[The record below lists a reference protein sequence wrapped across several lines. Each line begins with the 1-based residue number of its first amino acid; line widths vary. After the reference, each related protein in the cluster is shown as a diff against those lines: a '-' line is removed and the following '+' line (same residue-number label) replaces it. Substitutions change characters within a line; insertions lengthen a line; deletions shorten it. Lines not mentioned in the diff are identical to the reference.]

1 MSNMGVRTQ
10 ILLEGLV
17 AALLVSGCG
26 CTDWKKKH
34 DGLAVEHQNLLGR
47 YENCMSSLDSTATE
61 KNRLG
66 QALNSTQQQL
76 AELQR
81 QLSAGRNDTG
91 FEGLDTAIDPR
102 AGTITVTLE
111 NTILFASGA
120 AEVKSSVIS
129 ELDKIASVLQQRYR
143 DKDVSVVGHT
153 DTDPINKTKD
163 LWKDNWD
170 LSSARS
176 LAVLRYLVK
185 RGIRPERI
193 KAVAAGEFRPVASN
207 STVAGKSKNRRVEI
221 VVHMY

>member
-1 MSNMGVRTQ
+1 MKIVGGRIQFVLAGLAAV
-10 ILLEGLV
+10 LLF
-17 AALLVSGCG
+17 SG

-47 YENCMSSLDSTATE
+47 YENCMSTLDTSATE
-61 KNRLG
+61 KAKLS
-66 QALNSTQQQL
+66 QALNATQQQL

-81 QLSAGRNDTG
+81 QKTAGKDNTG
-91 FEGLDTAIDPR
+91 FEGFDTDIDPTR
-102 AGTITVTLE
+102 GTITVTLE
-111 NTILFASGA
+111 NTILFASGQ

-129 ELDKIASVLQQRYR
+129 ELDKISSVLQQRYR

-163 LWKDNWD
+163 KWKDNWD

-185 RGIRPERI
+185 RGIRPEKI

-207 STVAGKSKNRRVEI
+207 
-221 VVHMY
+221 